1 MEGSMKVRIVSN
13 TEKEK
18 LESSLEAILCTIDN
32 MSDFTVQYS
41 TCAFGQNGVIM
52 YSAIIVWN

>member
-1 MEGSMKVRIVSN
+1 MKVRIVSN